1 MSDTTVEFVERED
14 GVLVVAKTGPIGQ
27 DATWG
32 NVADE
37 SQRLEWLAMAGAP
50 VPKVIEF
57 VDHGDGTA
65 TLLTERIPGFDATRR
80 EARPPGG
87 TRRPFCE
94 GPARVARQP
103 QRRRLP
109 VSKRLGDPA

>member
-80 EARPPGG
+80 EAPA
-87 TRRPFCE
+87 RRNSSTFCE